1 MLVTDV
7 SDEHEITHS
16 VPYHLESQP
25 TQKIFREL
33 LGKDRYLYLFIA
45 GEFIEGIYSK
55 YYHSDSEVNLRYIC
69 VRVFRISCFL
79 FISLLAN
86 IC

>member
-25 TQKIFREL
+25 TQKIFRE
-33 LGKDRYLYLFIA
+33 
-45 GEFIEGIYSK
+45 
-55 YYHSDSEVNLRYIC
+55 
-69 VRVFRISCFL
+69 
-79 FISLLAN
+79 
-86 IC
+86 